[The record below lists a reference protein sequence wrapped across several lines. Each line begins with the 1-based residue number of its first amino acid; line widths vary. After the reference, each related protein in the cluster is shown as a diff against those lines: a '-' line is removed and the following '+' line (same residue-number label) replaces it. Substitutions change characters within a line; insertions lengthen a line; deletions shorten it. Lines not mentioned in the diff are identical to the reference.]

1 MAINY
6 GRKFFERVLIYRP
19 HNVYGPDMGFEHVL
33 PQFVLRLIKL
43 IKNSSNGKVIKFPIQ
58 GNGTETRSF
67 IYIDDFIEGVYLLYE
82 KGEHLNIYNIGTED
96 QISIEGLAKQV
107 AQILN
112 VNIEI
117 VPGDLKKRKHQ

>member
-1 MAINY
+1 M
-6 GRKFFERVLIYRP
+6 
-19 HNVYGPDMGFEHVL
+19 
-33 PQFVLRLIKL
+33 
-43 IKNSSNGKVIKFPIQ
+43 GKVIKFPIQ
-58 GNGTETRSF
+58 GNGTETDPSF
-67 IYIDDFIEGVYLLYE
+67 ILMILSRGIYLLYE

-117 VPGDLKKRKHQ
+117 VPGELKKGSTNRRCPDISKIKNIGFSPKTYLPNGVRKASKLVFEKL

>member
-1 MAINY
+1 MNPRYSYGGGKILWELMAINY

-43 IKNSSNGKVIKFPIQ
+43 IKNSSNGEVIKFPIQ

-67 IYIDDFIEGVYLLYE
+67 IYIDDFIEGS
-82 KGEHLNIYNIGTED
+82 IYSMKKENT
-96 QISIEGLAKQV
+96 SIFIILA
-107 AQILN
+107 
-112 VNIEI
+112 
-117 VPGDLKKRKHQ
+117 LKIRYQLKVWPNKLHRF